1 MICQILK
8 LLGDGSAIGCQFSY
22 AEQAIPNGLAQ
33 AFVIGEEFIGKDS
46 VALVLGDN
54 IFFGSNMDELLRS
67 NKPEGELFFAYHVSD
82 PERYGVVELIKNLM
96 HFR

>member
-1 MICQILK
+1 MICQILN
-8 LLGDGSAIGCQFSY
+8 LGDGSAIGCQFSY

-33 AFVIGEEFIGKDS
+33 AFVIGEEFRKDS

-67 NKPEGELFFAYHVSD
+67 NKT
-82 PERYGVVELIKNLM
+82 
-96 HFR
+96 

>member
-8 LLGDGSAIGCQFSY
+8 LLGDGSAIGWFSA

-33 AFVIGEEFIGKDS
+33 AFVIGEEFYRKDS

-67 NKPEGELFFAYHVSD
+67 NKTLKGSCFLPITFRIRNDS
-82 PERYGVVELIKNLM
+82 VVGI
-96 HFR
+96 R